1 MFSKQEAEELVSK
14 FLGEKEVNSNL
25 NWKLID
31 FEAGWLVIQEG
42 GDRQRGAGTL
52 VVERGSGRFL
62 LFPSSVPV
70 DRITSQY
77 STVAHRGTQVNKT
90 QKSRSDA

>member
-1 MFSKQEAEELVSK
+1 MLSKQEAEELVSK
-14 FLGEKEVNSNL
+14 FLGEQEVNNNL
-25 NWKLID
+25 SWKLLN
-31 FEAGWLVIQEG
+31 FEAGWLVLQEE

-52 VVERGSGRFL
+52 VVERESGRLL

-77 STVAHRGTQVNKT
+77 SVVAHRGTQINKT
-90 QKSRSDA
+90 